1 MEATGDIRL
10 NAPPHVVWDAM
21 RDPDVLK
28 ASVPGCKA
36 VQVEGPDDYRMD
48 LDGTWG
54 PIRAH
59 FHVHVRIEEIRGL
72 SDGYPDSYRLSARGE
87 GALGLAAGHSDITL
101 RPDGAGATVL
111 TYTAAGEPDS
121 VLARLGDRLLRRAAG
136 KLSEKFFKRFA
147 KALERDRVK

>member
-21 RDPDVLK
+21 RDPEVLK

-36 VQVEGPDDYRMD
+36 VQVEGPHDYRMD

-59 FHVHVRIEEIRGL
+59 FHVHVRIEDVHGL
-72 SDGYPDSYRLSARGE
+72 SDGYPDRYRLSARGE

-101 RPDGAGATVL
+101 RPDGPQHTVL
-111 TYTAAGEPDS
+111 AYAAAGEPDS
-121 VLARLGDRLLRRAAG
+121 MLSRLGDRLLRRAAG
-136 KLSEKFFKRFA
+136 KLSEKFFKRFSN
-147 KALERDRVK
+147 ALDKRAA

>member
-59 FHVHVRIEEIRGL
+59 FHVHVRIEDVHGL
-72 SDGYPDSYRLSARGE
+72 SDGFPDSYRLSARGE

-101 RPDGAGATVL
+101 RPDGPQHTVL
-111 TYTAAGEPDS
+111 TYAAAGEPDS
-121 VLARLGDRLLRRAAG
+121 MLARMGDRLLRRAAG
-136 KLSEKFFKRFA
+136 KLSEKFFKRFSN
-147 KALERDRVK
+147 ALDKRAA

>member
-10 NAPPHVVWDAM
+10 NAPPDVVWAAM

-36 VQVEGPDDYRMD
+36 VHVEGPEDYRMD

-54 PIRAH
+54 PIRAR
-59 FHVHVRIEEIRGL
+59 FHVHVRIESVQGW
-72 SDGYPDSYRLSARGE
+72 SGGYPDSYRLSARGE

-101 RPDGAGATVL
+101 RPHGDRATL
-111 TYTAAGEPDS
+111 LSYTAAGEPDS
-121 VLARLGDRLLRRAAG
+121 MLARLGDRLLRRAAG

-147 KALERDRVK
+147 SAIDKSVV